1 MGTSKAGKVCVCAI
15 QSISQEELK
24 VLIFGLILHLSLT
37 EKKCALSACRFWVS
51 AESDEDIYIKI

>member
-37 EKKCALSACRFWVS
+37 EKNVLSLHAGFGCLQSLMR
-51 AESDEDIYIKI
+51 IYI

>member
-37 EKKCALSACRFWVS
+37 EKKCALGDKLMR
-51 AESDEDIYIKI
+51 